1 MSLPE
6 MQKPQHLI
14 LKTAKGINMKIFRLL
29 ILAFLCAIG
38 SCNPDDPGTDPGT
51 VIESQTYGSVD
62 FNFAMPVL
70 NLPDKGLHRV
80 DLSLA
85 KSLDSLYKK
94 QFCNAANVS
103 DYKSIYRFTLLPG
116 RYFYQAGITCTCQA
130 DSCLYAG
137 FPGGKLTIWWTSGWV
152 DVEIGKVFSKNLIF
166 Q

>member
-1 MSLPE
+1 M
-6 MQKPQHLI
+6 
-14 LKTAKGINMKIFRLL
+14 KTIR
-29 ILAFLCAIG
+29 ILAVLLLCFIG
-38 SCNPDDPGTDPGT
+38 SCNPDDPGTDPGS
-51 VIESQTYGSVD
+51 VIQDPTHGSVD
-62 FNFAMPVL
+62 FNFTLPEI

-85 KSLDSLYKK
+85 KSMDSLYRK

-103 DYKSIYRFTLLPG
+103 DYKITYRFTLLPG

-137 FPGGKLTIWWTSGWV
+137 FPGGKLSIWWTSGWV
-152 DVEIGKVFSKNLIF
+152 DVEKGKVFSKNLIF